1 MEVRLGFLI
10 SVTVILTI
18 VDRFNSVSAS
28 CHFSVVHD
36 DKLYNY
42 TLDSPIPFFPHGVQ
56 SEDGFYKVAANET
69 VLWFQLCDGMIFNH
83 DPPRC
88 VDCWD
93 CVGASCCDMG
103 SSALVSNNIGGYDVC
118 TTIGR
123 ASSMDMNII
132 DRKNPNTGV
141 IVKMSSSGLKF
152 NCSLSVSVICDPN
165 RVQGPHLLEKTGKC
179 DYATVLTHPSGC
191 AKIEHVH
198 GKAWGWFGTLGII
211 ILCLFGAYLL
221 VGAAYRYIKL
231 GVRGIH
237 IMPNLDFWTSLPQ
250 STQSLFASLLHKFRG
265 SSHGHRSTYSPVD
278 F

>member
-10 SVTVILTI
+10 WVTVILTI
-18 VDRFNSVSAS
+18 LDRVNSVSAS
-28 CHFSVVHD
+28 CHFSVVDD

-69 VLWFQLCDGMIFNH
+69 VLWFQ
-83 DPPRC
+83 
-88 VDCWD
+88 D

-152 NCSLSVSVICDPN
+152 NCSLSVS
-165 RVQGPHLLEKTGKC
+165 GPHLLEKTGKC

-191 AKIEHVH
+191 AKIEYVH
-198 GKAWGWFGTLGII
+198 GRAWGWFGTLGII

-237 IMPNLDFWTSLPQ
+237 IIPNLDFWTTLRQ

-265 SSHGHRSTYSPVD
+265 SSHGHRSTYSPVN